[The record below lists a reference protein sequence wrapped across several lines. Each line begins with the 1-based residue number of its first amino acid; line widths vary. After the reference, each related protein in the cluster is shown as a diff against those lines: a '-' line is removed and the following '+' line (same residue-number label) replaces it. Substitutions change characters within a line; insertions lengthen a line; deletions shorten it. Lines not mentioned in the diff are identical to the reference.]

1 MTVKENQWARIVSN
15 APETLH
21 RLLSVRPEVTNF
33 YDVYSSLKSLYR
45 VHSDAAQT
53 LSATAHNLSLVELEC
68 HQSFGDQLV
77 RYHDRTAGEHKVV
90 VQSVKRVLWS
100 LMDDLLD
107 VYDELCREGERVMR
121 QRSRHSAP
129 ISIVGGEECLSLP
142 AHEIIYDG
150 AVRALEIRDTVK
162 DVLRRL
168 DILERRLI

>member
-15 APETLH
+15 APETLN
-21 RLLSVRPEVTNF
+21 RLLLVRPEVMNF
-33 YDVYSSLKSLYR
+33 YDVYSSLKSLYK

-53 LSATAHNLSLVELEC
+53 LSATAHNLFLVETEC
-68 HQSFGDQLV
+68 QQSFGDQLV

-90 VQSVKRVLWS
+90 VQNVKHVLWS

-129 ISIVGGEECLSLP
+129 VSIVNGEECLSLP
-142 AHEIIYDG
+142 AHEIVYDG
-150 AVRALEIRDTVK
+150 AVRALEIRDAVK